1 MKALLIDYYD
11 SFSFNVVDAFE
22 RCGVNQI
29 EHIYSDQ
36 IDLTKAP
43 ECDFIILSPGPNH
56 PNDEQKS
63 QELVLSNH
71 TRIPIFGICLGHQI
85 ICASFGAQ
93 IVRIPSPHHG
103 AVKDIFV
110 DINSSLFESTM
121 PVLSVATYNS
131 LGIEVSDLS
140 DSPLKI
146 VARSEDG
153 IVEAIERDSPTL
165 PYLASTQFHPE
176 SFLSEKSDVVI
187 KNFLSRVKARRDQ

>member
-63 QELVLSNH
+63 QELVLANH
-71 TRIPIFGICLGHQI
+71 TRIPIFGICFQGRMGKKSLKPMKFFCGL
-85 ICASFGAQ
+85 
-93 IVRIPSPHHG
+93 RKRHG
-103 AVKDIFV
+103 LK
-110 DINSSLFESTM
+110 SL
-121 PVLSVATYNS
+121 VLVWHW
-131 LGIEVSDLS
+131 L
-140 DSPLKI
+140 
-146 VARSEDG
+146 
-153 IVEAIERDSPTL
+153 
-165 PYLASTQFHPE
+165 
-176 SFLSEKSDVVI
+176 
-187 KNFLSRVKARRDQ
+187 